1 MPGAD
6 LPTLGRSFA
15 RLRARWARQ
24 GLRVRQLT
32 AEADK
37 IAKARGI
44 RHLPGPRRQT
54 AALEVIRDEVGYHSA
69 WAKWSAT
76 ADELANLVARIL
88 SQSARTVPELAVKFD
103 ALLWLLLSD
112 GAVVDHE
119 SELQARRF
127 GRELRRMASAQ
138 SNSAS

>member
-15 RLRARWARQ
+15 RIRARWARQ

-69 WAKWSAT
+69 WTAWSGT
-76 ADELANLVARIL
+76 ADTLADLVAEII
-88 SQSARTVPELAVKFD
+88 SQPARTLPEVAVKFD

-112 GAVVDHE
+112 EAVVDHE
-119 SELQARRF
+119 AELQACRF
-127 GRELRRMASAQ
+127 RSRASQDGSRAE
-138 SNSAS
+138 